1 MKNYEILR
9 SEIEEVFGK
18 VYWFNDKY
26 VSGKRRLKI
35 YGFKNNVCEKEVF
48 SFLEDKK
55 YDVRNYLWFSRKCVV
70 VYLDK

>member
-9 SEIEEVFGK
+9 SEIEGKFGK

-26 VSGKRRLKI
+26 RNNRRRLKI
-35 YGFKNNVCEKEVF
+35 YGFGNKVCEKEVF

-55 YDVRNYLWFSRKCVV
+55 YDVRNYLWYSRKCLV
-70 VYLDK
+70 VYLND